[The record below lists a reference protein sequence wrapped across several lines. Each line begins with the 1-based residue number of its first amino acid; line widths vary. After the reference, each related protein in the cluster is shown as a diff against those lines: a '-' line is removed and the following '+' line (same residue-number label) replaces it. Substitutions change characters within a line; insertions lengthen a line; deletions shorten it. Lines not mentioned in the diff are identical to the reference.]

1 MTHHILNRLLH
12 AALLLRRMHL
22 NDLMDG
28 TGDLFVVV
36 RVYMQGSDQLLRA
49 ASELRKNHRRLRQL
63 VLVTLDHGKLEW
75 D

>member
-1 MTHHILNRLLH
+1 MTHRILHRLLH

-28 TGDLFVVV
+28 TGDLLVVI
-36 RVYMQGSDQLLRA
+36 RIHMQGSDQLLRA
-49 ASELRKNHRRLRQL
+49 ASELGKNHRRLRQL
-63 VLVTLDHGKLEW
+63 VLVTLDHGELEW